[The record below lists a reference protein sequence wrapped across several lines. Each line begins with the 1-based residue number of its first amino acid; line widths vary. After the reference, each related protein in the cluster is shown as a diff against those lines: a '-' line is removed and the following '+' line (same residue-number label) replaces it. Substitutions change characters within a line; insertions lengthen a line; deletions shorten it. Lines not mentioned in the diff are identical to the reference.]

1 MLETKQAEIYKEK
14 WFNWL
19 SLSIWF
25 LIVIILL
32 TVSLFAY
39 NTYIEW
45 KNTYLEK
52 QITEKEKAIKEKQ
65 KNQLIQVYDLYTRN
79 KSIIKKLEKQ
89 SDIVS
94 TINHLDEIA
103 LKYNIELSGF
113 DYSAWE
119 IKTKALSSSD
129 WWSTLWSSSSY
140 KKTYDFI
147 KKYREDNK
155 NPYKLSFIES
165 FTMNKNV
172 SGNEEWTFNLSLKSK

>member
-1 MLETKQAEIYKEK
+1 MLETKQADIYKEK

-45 KNTYLEK
+45 KNASLEK

-94 TINHLDEIA
+94 VINHLDEIA
-103 LKYNIELSGF
+103 LKYSIELSGF
-113 DYSAWE
+113 DYNAWE
-119 IKTKALSSSD
+119 VKTKALSSSD
-129 WWSTLWSSSSY
+129 WWNTLWSSSSY

-147 KKYREDNK
+147 KKYREDK
-155 NPYKLSFIES
+155 ENPYKLSFIES
-165 FTMNKNV
+165 FAMNKKSTNT
-172 SGNEEWTFNLSLKSK
+172 EEQSFSLILKSK